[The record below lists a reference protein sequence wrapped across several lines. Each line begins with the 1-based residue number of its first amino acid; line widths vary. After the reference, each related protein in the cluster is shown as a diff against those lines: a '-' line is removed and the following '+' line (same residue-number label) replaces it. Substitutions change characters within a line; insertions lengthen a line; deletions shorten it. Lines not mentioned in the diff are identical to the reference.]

1 MGEITHNGLCHA
13 LLSLAEIEHELLSL
27 AELHALLSLVE
38 LSHAFLMHSS
48 HWPAHALFSLVELS
62 HAFLMH
68 SSHWL
73 AHALFSLVELS
84 HAFLMHNQA
93 PRVDVITGKV
103 ARVKVTGL
111 NSGSQVKT
119 MAQIDDMVVLVLLE
133 EIRRFARHREARPP
147 SEAGGLGGAWE
158 ILEICLNLQD
168 AHGGAFIGRM
178 DSGSCHFPELLMFY

>member
-1 MGEITHNGLCHA
+1 MELFGFLSNNGGMGEITHNGLCHA

-84 HAFLMHNQA
+84 HAFLMHNQGTTLGSLT
-93 PRVDVITGKV
+93 IKYKGLK
-103 ARVKVTGL
+103 AR
-111 NSGSQVKT
+111 N
-119 MAQIDDMVVLVLLE
+119 VLD
-133 EIRRFARHREARPP
+133 PQ
-147 SEAGGLGGAWE
+147 
-158 ILEICLNLQD
+158 CT
-168 AHGGAFIGRM
+168 
-178 DSGSCHFPELLMFY
+178 